1 MMALFKYIRPATEW
15 KFTPH
20 RLRVESSDSAV
31 REQRTGAG
39 MRGNGLLR
47 FFGAAALFCF
57 ATGLVLVPQQAAS
70 QSPQEATSPKSAAD
84 ESVPA
89 FHAEAPQGEL
99 PATMNPDLFTEPVV
113 QNAYA
118 VAAKIKKAL
127 YQQPCYCHCDRS
139 QGHKSLLDCFASK
152 HGSGCGTCIYE
163 DFYTYE
169 QLGKGKT
176 AAQIRAAIIK
186 GEWKSTDA
194 TKYQQPLP
202 AN

>member
-1 MMALFKYIRPATEW
+1 
-15 KFTPH
+15 
-20 RLRVESSDSAV
+20 
-31 REQRTGAG
+31 
-39 MRGNGLLR
+39 MRGNGIWKFLS
-47 FFGAAALFCF
+47 AAALFVF
-57 ATGLVLVPQQAAS
+57 AFGLVLVPQQAAS
-70 QSPQEATSPKSAAD
+70 SSPQSADSSQSAVD
-84 ESVPA
+84 EQVPA
-89 FHAEAPQGEL
+89 YHTQGPQGAL
-99 PATMNPDLFTEPVV
+99 PATMNPDLFTDPVV

-163 DFYTYE
+163 DFYTFE

-186 GEWKSTDA
+186 GEWKSVDA
-194 TKYQQPLP
+194 AKYKQPLP

>member
-1 MMALFKYIRPATEW
+1 
-15 KFTPH
+15 
-20 RLRVESSDSAV
+20 
-31 REQRTGAG
+31 
-39 MRGNGLLR
+39 MRGNGISRVL
-47 FFGAAALFCF
+47 GATALFCF
-57 ATGLVLVPQQAAS
+57 ALGLVLVPQQAAS
-70 QSPQEATSPKSAAD
+70 KSPQDANSPQSAVD
-84 ESVPA
+84 EPVPA
-89 FHAEAPQGEL
+89 YHAQAPQGEL
-99 PATMNPDLFTEPVV
+99 PATMNPDLFTDPVV
-113 QNAYA
+113 QNAYT

-169 QLGKGKT
+169 QLRKGKT

-186 GEWKSTDA
+186 GEWKSVDA

-202 AN
+202 VN

>member
-1 MMALFKYIRPATEW
+1 
-15 KFTPH
+15 
-20 RLRVESSDSAV
+20 
-31 REQRTGAG
+31 
-39 MRGNGLLR
+39 MRGNGISRVL
-47 FFGAAALFCF
+47 GATALFCF
-57 ATGLVLVPQQAAS
+57 ALGLVLVPQQAAS
-70 QSPQEATSPKSAAD
+70 KSPQDANSPQSAAD
-84 ESVPA
+84 EPVPA
-89 FHAEAPQGEL
+89 YHAQAPQGEL
-99 PATMNPDLFTEPVV
+99 PATMNPDLFTDPVV
-113 QNAYA
+113 QNAYT

-169 QLGKGKT
+169 QLRKGKT

-186 GEWKSTDA
+186 GEWKSVDA

>member
-1 MMALFKYIRPATEW
+1 
-15 KFTPH
+15 
-20 RLRVESSDSAV
+20 
-31 REQRTGAG
+31 

-70 QSPQEATSPKSAAD
+70 QSPQDTNALPTGPD
-84 ESVPA
+84 EQVPA
-89 FHAEAPQGEL
+89 FHKQAPQGEL
-99 PATMNPDLFTEPVV
+99 PATMNPELFTEPVV

-118 VAAKIKKAL
+118 VAARIKKAL

-169 QLGKGKT
+169 QLDKGKT

-186 GEWKSTDA
+186 GEWKSVDA
-194 TKYQQPLP
+194 NKYKQLLP